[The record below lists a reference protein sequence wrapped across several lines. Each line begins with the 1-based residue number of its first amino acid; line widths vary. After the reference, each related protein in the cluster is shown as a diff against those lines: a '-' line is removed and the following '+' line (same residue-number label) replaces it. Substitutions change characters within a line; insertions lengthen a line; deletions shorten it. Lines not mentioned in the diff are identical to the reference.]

1 MAKHAS
7 TAVPLH
13 PLLAERW
20 SPRGFDE
27 QHRLSDTQVMALLEA
42 ARWAPSSVNSQPWRF
57 LVGHR
62 GDSTFAG
69 LLESLAAG
77 NRLWAGNASALT
89 LVAAETAD
97 PMTGAARS
105 HAVYDAGQAV
115 ALLTAQAQAE
125 GLGVH
130 QMGGF
135 SARRVTENF
144 GLDAALT
151 PVIILAVGKPDPAA
165 TLPDDLATR
174 ERAPRV
180 RKPLEDLLIPVAGTV
195 VAHSA

>member
-20 SPRGFDE
+20 SPRGFDTR
-27 QHRLSDTQVMALLEA
+27 HRLSDTQVLALLEA

-62 GDSTFAG
+62 GDQVFEG
-69 LLESLAAG
+69 LLASLAPG
-77 NRLWAGNASALT
+77 NQAWAGNASALI
-89 LVAAETAD
+89 LVAAETVAGNGK
-97 PMTGAARS
+97 PRS
-105 HAVYDAGQAV
+105 HALYDVGQAV
-115 ALLTAQAQAE
+115 ALLTTQAQAE

-135 SARRVTENF
+135 SAAAVTEAF
-144 GLDAALT
+144 ALGPSLT
-151 PVIILAVGKPDPAA
+151 PVIIVAVGKPDPSARL
-165 TLPDDLATR
+165 TDDLYAR
-174 ERAPRV
+174 ERAPRE
-180 RKPLEDLLIPVAGTV
+180 RKPLTELMIPVPADV
-195 VAHSA
+195 LRRSA